1 MTMTNACGFAPLNV
15 RDAKRLLDEGQAVLI
30 DIRSANEFAREH
42 ISGAR
47 LVPLEAIGAHE
58 FDRERGSGKAAVFHC
73 QSGQRTSANAAR
85 LIAAG
90 FKEAYALEGGLNAW
104 REAGLPIHID
114 RSKPIDLMRQVQITA
129 GSLVLA
135 GVLLAWLV
143 SPWFVL
149 LSGFVGG
156 GLVFAGVT
164 GTCTMARILS
174 WMPWNRLPKS
184 VATA

>member
-1 MTMTNACGFAPLNV
+1 MTNACEFTPLEAL
-15 RDAKRLLDEGQAVLI
+15 DAKRLLDDGQAVLI
-30 DIRSANEFAREH
+30 DIRGPEEFAREH

-47 LVPLEAIGAHE
+47 LVPLDSIDAHD
-58 FDRERGSGKAAVFHC
+58 FDRERSSGKAAIFHC
-73 QSGQRTSANAAR
+73 QSGRRTSANAAR

-90 FKEAYALEGGLNAW
+90 FKQTYVLEGGLNAW
-104 REAGLPIHID
+104 RGAGLPMHID
-114 RSKPIDLMRQVQITA
+114 RSKPIDLMRQVQIAA

-149 LSGFVGG
+149 LSAFVGG

-164 GTCTMARILS
+164 GNCTMARILS
-174 WMPWNRLPKS
+174 RMPWNAPIGR
-184 VATA
+184 ATAA